1 MAKVCIQCGFP
12 AQNEDSELCNNCW
25 EVMNRL
31 DDFLKSAKNRQVV
44 QELLKEYEKP
54 EQVPTGKKRKNPRE
68 VNKAEII
75 QFPPEQIN
83 AEIQRIEEIATKQ
96 NLRVNYKE
104 CDLELVANYLLLKD
118 HQCLCIPTRKCP
130 CDQLQSE
137 VLKMGRCTCG
147 LYLKS

>member
-12 AQNEDSELCNNCW
+12 TQNADAELCNNCW

-31 DDFLKSAKNRQVV
+31 DNFLKNEKNRQVV

-54 EQVPTGKKRKNPRE
+54 EQVPTGKKRQTPGTI
-68 VNKAEII
+68 NKADII
-75 QFPPEQIN
+75 KFSPEKIN
-83 AEIQRIEEIATKQ
+83 TEIQRIKDAAAQ
-96 NLRVNYKE
+96 HDLQVNYQE
-104 CDLELVANYLLLKD
+104 CDLELVANYLLLHD

-130 CDQLQSE
+130 CEQLLSDIQ
-137 VLKMGRCTCG
+137 KKGRCSCG